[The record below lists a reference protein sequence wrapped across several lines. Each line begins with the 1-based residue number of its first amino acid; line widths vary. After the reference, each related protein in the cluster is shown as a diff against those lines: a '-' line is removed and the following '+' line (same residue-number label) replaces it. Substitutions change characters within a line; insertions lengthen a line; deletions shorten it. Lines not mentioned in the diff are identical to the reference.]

1 MGPGRTGSRWTLPP
15 GTVTKGGMTRVFF
28 HGLVFAL
35 ALGPG
40 AGLAQPAPE
49 ASPGPRLVIRCDDI
63 GMCHGVN
70 RAFKRIAEL
79 GMVSAASVMVNSPW
93 LDEAV
98 EILKQHPE
106 ISVGVH
112 LTLNS
117 EWKEYRLGPVTP
129 YDQVSSL
136 VDEFGKFRGTRQQ
149 FFAQRPRIEE
159 VARELR
165 AQVELARRKGL
176 KISYI
181 DNHMGTA
188 IATREFQEEMEKIAK
203 EYGLG
208 ISRYFG
214 EREVPNVYAVAP
226 DEKLSQA
233 LKNVQTVTNGVV
245 YLMVFHVGMDDPEM
259 RAMTDVHTYAPK
271 HMSVH
276 RQAEAE
282 VLCSPEFK
290 AALKAR
296 GIRLVGYEELRKSE
310 PMRRP
315 FVSEA
320 YEEVVKKALAK
331 P

>member
-1 MGPGRTGSRWTLPP
+1 
-15 GTVTKGGMTRVFF
+15 
-28 HGLVFAL
+28 
-35 ALGPG
+35 
-40 AGLAQPAPE
+40 
-49 ASPGPRLVIRCDDI
+49 
-63 GMCHGVN
+63 MCHGVN
-70 RAFKRIAEL
+70 RVFKRIAEL
-79 GMVSAASVMVNSPW
+79 GKVPAASVMVNSPW

-129 YDQVSSL
+129 YDRVASL
-136 VDEFGKFRGTRQQ
+136 VDEFGKFRGTRRE
-149 FFAQRPRIEE
+149 FFAHRPRIEE

-165 AQVELARRKGL
+165 AQVERARRKGL

-208 ISRYFG
+208 ISHYFG

-233 LKNVQTVTNGVV
+233 LKNVQTVTNGGV
-245 YLMVFHVGMDDPEM
+245 YFLMVFHVGMDDPEM

-290 AALKAR
+290 AALKNR
-296 GIRLVGYEELRKSE
+296 GIRLVRYEESRTSE

-315 FVSEA
+315 SVSEP

>member
-1 MGPGRTGSRWTLPP
+1 
-15 GTVTKGGMTRVFF
+15 MTRQLFSGF
-28 HGLVFAL
+28 LL
-35 ALGPG
+35 ALWVGLG
-40 AGLAQPAPE
+40 AGYSQAAPA
-49 ASPGPRLVIRCDDI
+49 ATNGPRLVIRCDDV
-63 GMCHGVN
+63 GFCHGVN
-70 RAFKRIAEL
+70 AAFKRIAEQ

-117 EWKEYRLGPVTP
+117 EWKEYKLGPVTP

-136 VDEFGKFRGTRQQ
+136 VDPFGKFHGTRKE
-149 FFAQRPRIEE
+149 FFARRPQISE

-165 AQVELARRKGL
+165 AQIDLAQQKGL

-188 IATREFQEEMEKIAK
+188 ISTLEFQEEMEKIAK
-203 EYGLG
+203 EYGIG

-226 DEKLSQA
+226 EQKLSQA
-233 LKNVQTVTNGVV
+233 LENLQTVTNAGL
-245 YLMVFHVGMDDPEM
+245 YLMVFHVGTDDPEM

-271 HMSVH
+271 NMSVH

-290 AALKAR
+290 AALKSR
-296 GIRLVGYEELRKSE
+296 GIRLVGYEEVRATE
-310 PMRRP
+310 TMRRP
-315 FVSEA
+315 FVSEP
-320 YEEVVKKALAK
+320 YEDVVKKAVAK
-331 P
+331 